1 MGRTSNVT
9 DKQIFD
15 AVEKYGSNA
24 RAGEHLGIAGKT
36 VSNRMSMIR
45 KAVPSDDR
53 PDTYQHDTEIKRYFI
68 SSVVSDAPLNQKL
81 YASVQHLCE
90 HLGAEQIYIPV
101 EYDWQ
106 DIKAGRHV
114 PSYPKKTKSNML
126 SSDIPLNDHLLL
138 LGSVPIHATIQNPLS
153 GLKHV
158 SQNKSAIFAHPQ
170 RAMESVATPKHK
182 LPKLLYTTGTMT
194 HARYTR
200 SKTGRKAEDLHTL
213 GGLLVEVTDKKFHVF
228 EITSNEVGEFY
239 HLTTKYGPTGY
250 SDIGRVSGIY
260 MADEHEEHYE
270 QEVKD
275 ATYLNDASM
284 VNVLKPR
291 YVVRG
296 DVYNHGSDSHH
307 ERKNILNRIIRD
319 SKQANSVS
327 EELYNC
333 ALHIHETTSD
343 FTNIIVASNHHDH
356 LKRWLNEFDPHKGD
370 PKNILLYHQL
380 NAAMI
385 EEALALGSSSVDP
398 FEMYVRTKHPD
409 VYKQCKFIERDEEF
423 EIAGVDCGMHGD
435 LGCNGSRGSVVNLT
449 LGGKP
454 FVIGHSHSPRIYR
467 NGKQVGACANEMGYN
482 KGYSGWM
489 ATHCVIYP
497 DGNSTLIHIVDG
509 EWRI

>member
-1 MGRTSNVT
+1 MGRISNVT
-9 DKQIFD
+9 DQQILE
-15 AVEKYGSNA
+15 AVEKYGSNG
-24 RAGEHLGIAGKT
+24 RAGEILGIAAKT
-36 VSNRMSMIR
+36 VANRMSMIR

-53 PDTYQHDTEIKRYFI
+53 PDTYQHNKKIKRYFI

-81 YASVQHLCE
+81 YASVQHLCD

-114 PSYPKKTKSNML
+114 PSYPKKTKDNML

-138 LGSVPIHATIQNPLS
+138 LASVPIHATIQNPLS

-213 GGLLVEVTDKKFHVF
+213 GGLLVELNDDVFHVF
-228 EITSNEVGEFY
+228 EITASDVGEFY
-239 HLTTKYGPTGY
+239 HLTYKYTPQGY
-250 SDIGRVSGIY
+250 SNIGRVGGIY
-260 MADEHEEHYE
+260 MADEHAEFYE
-270 QEVKD
+270 RGVKE
-275 ATYLNDASM
+275 ATYLNTDSM
-284 VNVLKPR
+284 VNVLNPR

-307 ERKNILNRIIRD
+307 ERKNVLGRILRD
-319 SKQANSVS
+319 QKSTNCVQT
-327 EELYNC
+327 ELYNC
-333 ALHIHETTSD
+333 AMHIEQTSGD
-343 FTNIIVASNHHDH
+343 YINVIVASNHHDH
-356 LKRWLNEFDPHKGD
+356 LKRWLNEFNPHTGD
-370 PKNILLYHQL
+370 PKNVLIYHKL
-380 NAAMI
+380 NASMI
-385 EEALALGSSSVDP
+385 EEALQLGSTSVDP
-398 FEMYVRTKHPD
+398 FEMYIRKEHSD
-409 VYKQCKFIERDEEF
+409 VYKNCQFIGRDEEF

-454 FVIGHSHSPRIYR
+454 FVVGHSHSPRIYR

-497 DGNSTLIHIVDG
+497 DGNSTLVHIVDG
-509 EWRI
+509 QWRI